1 MRSRSILCLLLINS
15 FAIPSLCAQSPTIS
29 PAANKETATLAGN
42 VVRLDTGEPL
52 KKAKVS
58 LQSRGADAFSDFLL
72 TDEQGHFL
80 FEKVPPGSY
89 ELHIARNGYVDAEYG
104 QKKPGAPGA
113 ILALSSGQRM
123 TDLVFK
129 LSRTASISGRVLDED
144 GEPIARAE
152 VITYRA
158 SKHLGK
164 EQRND
169 FEPVAT
175 NDLGEFR
182 VFDLIP
188 GRYFLAVN
196 YRVQER
202 GGLRTREE
210 RLNFNPGYFPTF
222 YPNTTDSSKA
232 QSITVGPGEDIRS
245 VDFMLRPAHL
255 VTVSGRVIFPISGT
269 SVGGGSVTIEPR
281 GSGLVDAAHE
291 MYDFPGKDGHFT
303 IRNIPPGSYYL
314 VASYSEMES
323 HRAFVT
329 RRPLDVGIND
339 IDDLTLTVSPGV
351 DIPGHISW
359 DPSPPNDARL
369 VFVSLHSVDDSPV
382 PVRGEPARSAESFLL
397 KDVPEGTYRPSVHVP
412 GSEGHFYVKSAR
424 YGTSSVTDAGFTVQ
438 SGANLSLDLTLSSHV
453 AHLDGIVLTSDALPA
468 VGAVVVLIPD
478 PPRRNMKELFE
489 SVTTDQNGKFSIT
502 GIPPGEYKIFS
513 WDSVEEADWYNAD
526 WHDPEWLKP
535 YETKGE
541 SVHLEEGDKKSV
553 SLTVIETRSDL
564 PASN

>member
-1 MRSRSILCLLLINS
+1 V
-15 FAIPSLCAQSPTIS
+15 TV
-29 PAANKETATLAGN
+29 AGN
-42 VVRLDTGEPL
+42 VLRLDTGEPL

-58 LQSRGADAFSDFLL
+58 LQSQSSDFSVFLL
-72 TDEQGHFL
+72 TDEQGHFF
-80 FEKVPPGSY
+80 FEKVPPGPY
-89 ELHIARNGYVDAEYG
+89 ELHVSRNGYVEAEYG
-104 QKKPGAPGA
+104 QKKLGAPGA
-113 ILALSSGQRM
+113 ILTLSSGQRI

-158 SKHLGK
+158 SKHPGK

-188 GRYFLAVN
+188 GRYYLAVN

-202 GGLRTREE
+202 GVLHTREE

-232 QSITVGPGEDIRS
+232 QAITIGPGEDMRS
-245 VDFMLRPAHL
+245 MDFMLRPAHL
-255 VTVSGRVIFPISGT
+255 VTVSGRVIFPISAT

-291 MYDFPGKDGHFT
+291 MYDFPSKDGHFI
-303 IRNIPPGSYYL
+303 IRNVPPGSYYL
-314 VASYSEMES
+314 IASYSERES
-323 HRAFVT
+323 HHAFVT
-329 RRPLDVGIND
+329 RRPLDVANND
-339 IDDLTLTVSPGV
+339 IDDLTLMVSRGV

-359 DPSPPNDARL
+359 DPSPPSDARP
-369 VFVSLHSVDDSPV
+369 VFVTLHSVDDSPV
-382 PVRGEPARSAESFLL
+382 PVRGEPAKSDESFLL
-397 KDVPEGTYRPSVHVP
+397 KDVPEGTYRPRVRFP
-412 GSEGHFYVKSAR
+412 GSEGHFYLKSAR
-424 YGTSSVTDAGFTVQ
+424 YGTNSLTDAGFTVQ
-438 SGANLSLDLTLSSHV
+438 SGASLSLDLTLSSRV
-453 AHLDGIVLTSDALPA
+453 AHVDGIVVTADALPA
-468 VGAVVVLIPD
+468 VGAAVVLIPD

-489 SVTTDQNGKFSIT
+489 SVITDQNGKFSIS
-502 GIPPGEYKIFS
+502 GITPGEYKIFS

-526 WHDPEWLKP
+526 WYDPEWLKP

-541 SVHLEEGDKKSV
+541 SVHLEEGDNRSV
-553 SLTVIETRSDL
+553 NLTLNETRADF
-564 PASN
+564 PALN